1 MGVYD
6 KSLPLIIEDT
16 EIAERRVHDVERLRD
31 ERTANS
37 RRARMETFGGYM
49 GRSSDLRIIKSK
61 LLDT

>member
-6 KSLPLIIEDT
+6 NSLPLIIEDT

-37 RRARMETFGGYM
+37 RRARVETFGRGQI
-49 GRSSDLRIIKSK
+49 R
-61 LLDT
+61 